1 MCTCETRKSPRSS
14 RKISNILESNCFSN
28 YLCHFRFCS
37 FIFNFNIC
45 LVMWQLKCICFNS
58 FHIYGQEISFY
69 CIVSWCACTNNF
81 WAAFHNTQTSS
92 LFKVNFS
99 IWQCRVASR
108 IYCLLFRC
116 YCLKLDSSVTFFVV
130 FFYIFYFFRVSVCGM
145 FKYTMNAW
153 TDVVSQLRLFVIAF
167 ALIFCHYFC
176 CCFTGLRYKIEAK
189 YKYKFA
195 LEF

>member
-1 MCTCETRKSPRSS
+1 MSGYVAVKMHLFQLVPHLWTRDQF
-14 RKISNILESNCFSN
+14 L
-28 YLCHFRFCS
+28 
-37 FIFNFNIC
+37 FNT
-45 LVMWQLKCICFNS
+45 W
-58 FHIYGQEISFY
+58 
-69 CIVSWCACTNNF
+69 IVSWCACTNNF
-81 WAAFHNTQTSS
+81 WVAFHNTQTPSS
-92 LFKVNFS
+92 FLQWKQLIFS

-167 ALIFCHYFC
+167 ALIFWKNSSISNSFYSC
-176 CCFTGLRYKIEAK
+176 GK
-189 YKYKFA
+189 KFFSSNFHSFFVRLA
-195 LEF
+195 IHIV